1 VSNANARRQPAGDT
15 PTDPLDDYV
24 RRVIAAC
31 PPLTA
36 AQRDR
41 IAGLLR
47 TAPPAAVRQPNAA

>member
-1 VSNANARRQPAGDT
+1 MTNEPKSIQGEQQSKVERKAAARAAE
-15 PTDPLDDYV
+15 LDAHIKRLVD
-24 RRVIAAC
+24 AA

-47 TAPPAAVRQPNAA
+47 APGP